1 MATTEHEILTR
12 FAAIVAAYTG
22 APAGE
27 VVPEAD
33 LADDLDIDSLAIVEV
48 LFDVENQFK
57 VTVPSE
63 SVGRHASL
71 KTIGDL
77 VDYIDRLV
85 AEQHPVAAEI
95 KAAN

>member
-1 MATTEHEILTR
+1 MTTLQTLQNLLNKNFGLDPNRLDEQARLE
-12 FAAIVAAYTG
+12 
-22 APAGE
+22 
-27 VVPEAD
+27 
-33 LADDLDIDSLAIVEV
+33 DLDIDSLAIVEV
-48 LFDVENQFK
+48 LFDVESQFK

-71 KTIGDL
+71 QTIGDL

>member
-1 MATTEHEILTR
+1 MTTLQTLQNLLNKNFGLDPNRLDAQAKLE
-12 FAAIVAAYTG
+12 
-22 APAGE
+22 
-27 VVPEAD
+27 
-33 LADDLDIDSLAIVEV
+33 DLDIDSLAVVEV

-63 SVGRHASL
+63 SGARQASL

-77 VDYIDRLV
+77 VEYIDRLIV
-85 AEQHPVAAEI
+85 EQHPAASEM

>member
-1 MATTEHEILTR
+1 MTTLQTLQNLLNKNFGLDPNRLDAQAKLE
-12 FAAIVAAYTG
+12 
-22 APAGE
+22 
-27 VVPEAD
+27 D
-33 LADDLDIDSLAIVEV
+33 LEIDSLAVVEV

-63 SVGRHASL
+63 SGTRQASF

-77 VDYIDRLV
+77 VEYIDRLIV
-85 AEQHPVAAEI
+85 EQHPAASEM